1 MALPKCIKIP
11 RLPKPKEI
19 VLPGG
24 VTLGQVLTAGSQIPD
39 PLDAV
44 TNLLSQAN
52 AAMAPL
58 VPIFNIID
66 TVIAVFNCIKAIP
79 DALGPPP
86 DPSKIAKVLPKLAQK
101 IDELMKLIPQLSVP
115 HLIVGIIDCLIEYLN
130 GIKSQLQTIAKKLL
144 QIANTASRAAELGD
158 TKLDLIAKCAN
169 DSLSIQIEAMNQS
182 MAPMNKLIAVLNLF
196 MGMIGLPPVPELGS
210 LLDSGDPEQ
219 ALIPLDETVKLLTT
233 LRNAIPLP

>member
-11 RLPKPKEI
+11 KLPKPKEI

-79 DALGPPP
+79 EALGPPP

-130 GIKSQLQTIAKKLL
+130 GIKTQLQTIAKKLL
-144 QIANTASRAAELGD
+144 QIANTATRAAELGD
-158 TKLDLIAKCAN
+158 TKLDLIAKCAS
-169 DSLSIQIEAMNQS
+169 DSISIQIEAMNQS
-182 MAPMNKLIAVLNLF
+182 MVPMNKLIAVLNIF
-196 MGMIGLPPVPELGS
+196 MGLIGLSQVPELGS

-219 ALIPLDETVKLLTT
+219 ALIPLEETVKLLTT
-233 LRNAIPLP
+233 IRNAIPLP